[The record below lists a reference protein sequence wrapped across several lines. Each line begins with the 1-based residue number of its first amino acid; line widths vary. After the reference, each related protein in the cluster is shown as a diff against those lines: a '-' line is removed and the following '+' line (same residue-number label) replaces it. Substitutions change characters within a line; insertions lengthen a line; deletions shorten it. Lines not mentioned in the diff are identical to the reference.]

1 MVCIYKKF
9 KTLIK
14 LASQYAPLLNRFVP
28 GLGDFAGLG
37 LQVIDK
43 GGDFINGFYYG
54 YHSDKKPGRF
64 KRGLTGGFKALS
76 KDFGELS
83 DKIELN
89 E

>member
-14 LASQYAPLLNRFVP
+14 LASQYGPLLNKFAP

-37 LQVIDK
+37 LQVLDK
-43 GGDFINGFYYG
+43 GGDFVNGIYDG
-54 YHSDKKPGRF
+54 YQNDKKPGL
-64 KRGLTGGFKALS
+64 KGGFNALS